1 MESEIGGMNEEAVER
16 AFAAIQPQV
25 LECVNE
31 GAKRIK
37 ELGGHFELS
46 LRIDREGEARWVY
59 LRASTLGD
67 RGVEKCIASVARAYS
82 WPRPVGGEGLANRAF
97 DIDAGRAPVEWEE
110 KRVRTALELDAG
122 KLARCRGRN
131 TGSFR
136 VTGYV
141 RPDGKVVGVGVAPPD
156 ADSEDVA
163 DCIAETIARWRFGY
177 IGRRA
182 AKFSVVLEP

>member
-16 AFAAIQPQV
+16 AFAGIQPQV

-110 KRVRTALELDAG
+110 KRVRRALELDAG

-156 ADSEDVA
+156 ADSEEAA
-163 DCIAETIARWRFGY
+163 DCIAETVGRWRFGY